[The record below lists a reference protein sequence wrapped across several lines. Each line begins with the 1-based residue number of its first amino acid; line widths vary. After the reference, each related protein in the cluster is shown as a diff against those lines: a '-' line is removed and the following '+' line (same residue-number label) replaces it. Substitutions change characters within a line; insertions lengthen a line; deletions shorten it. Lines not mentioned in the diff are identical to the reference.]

1 MKEIKPIQY
10 VKDFKALIGEFIRK
24 QNAHKIY
31 GIIIGASEDDDTE
44 NVLFLY
50 LNPQLIE
57 ITYKDTT
64 YQMSINQGNKQGI
77 YRNLKRFICLVP
89 MYFYTKSKKDG
100 PYTYYRYEKKLK
112 LIRDLID
119 C

>member
-10 VKDFKALIGEFIRK
+10 VKDFKNLISEFIRK
-24 QNAHKIY
+24 QNAHKIDY
-31 GIIIGASEDDDTE
+31 ISIGGNDVEK
-44 NVLFLY
+44 VLGLY
-50 LNPQLIE
+50 LNPQLLE
-57 ITYKDTT
+57 ITYDDTT
-64 YQMSINQGNKQGI
+64 YQMRITQGNKQGI

-89 MYFYTKSKKDG
+89 IYLFTESKKDG
-100 PYTYYRYEKKLK
+100 PYKYLRYEKKLK